1 MENQVQWWHENL
13 NSFAEQL
20 PKGVLNEMK
29 LRIENGNIRKEKIMM
44 NEDTDRIK
52 EFFNREIERYKKRL
66 NKQDELQKSQKDL
79 DLKLEE
85 VQELEKKLIDK
96 EEKYQSE
103 IASLKKQVSSLTAE
117 MFELNMEHEIKDAS
131 IVKAINIIK
140 YFKSTE
146 SGRKVI
152 GEYVQSK
159 N

>member
-1 MENQVQWWHENL
+1 
-13 NSFAEQL
+13 
-20 PKGVLNEMK
+20 MK
-29 LRIENGNIRKEKIMM
+29 IRWKEYYI
-44 NEDTDRIK
+44 
-52 EFFNREIERYKKRL
+52 NRWRTKPSIRL
-66 NKQDELQKSQKDL
+66 YLYDELQKSQKDL
-79 DLKLEE
+79 DQKLEE
-85 VQELEKKLIDK
+85 VQEMEKKLIDK

-117 MFELNMEHEIKDAS
+117 IFELNMEHEIKDAS